1 MPASVCNSDERVP
14 HSQIGICVTEFIK
27 SKPVNLAQ
35 THLFSLPSPLA
46 KCQRGGVRG
55 TPLLRMIESMQN
67 ALYLTFVAQ
76 PRARVPPMDECKP
89 GLLTRN
95 YAALC
100 GSTPSVSHSLR
111 LILRSRGWASTCRMG
126 TRADIALVR
135 GFASRSFRCRRR
147 RDGKLAF
154 TGDGGCDR

>member
-14 HSQIGICVTEFIK
+14 HSQIGRCVTEFIRG
-27 SKPVNLAQ
+27 KPVNLAQ
-35 THLFSLPSPLA
+35 THLFSLLSTLA

-111 LILRSRGWASTCRMG
+111 LILRSRGWASTSRTCVSGAGARLG
-126 TRADIALVR
+126 TWAALALLR
-135 GFASRSFRCRRR
+135 GCASKSFCCRRR
-147 RDGKLAF
+147 R
-154 TGDGGCDR
+154 

>member
-1 MPASVCNSDERVP
+1 MCRDCLLPCATVTRVS
-14 HSQIGICVTEFIK
+14 HSQIGRCVTEF
-27 SKPVNLAQ
+27 SRGKPVNLAQ
-35 THLFSLPSPLA
+35 THHFSLPSPLA
-46 KCQRGGVRG
+46 KCQRGGV
-55 TPLLRMIESMQN
+55 
-67 ALYLTFVAQ
+67 
-76 PRARVPPMDECKP
+76 PPMYECKL

-95 YAALC
+95 YAALS

-126 TRADIALVR
+126 TRADIALLR

-147 RDGKLAF
+147 RGNKLAF